1 MWTRSELK
9 TRAKEVLKKS
19 YWKAFLVSLLMAF
32 FSGEG
37 GGSGKFNLGRSD
49 LRRFGDSSELG
60 GEFISIFAIIAVI
73 IALAAIAF
81 RVFLGYHL
89 EVGGRRYFV
98 RAAQDDENMDNIGYA
113 FKNGRY
119 MNIIKAM
126 LYKGVL
132 VFLWT
137 LLLIIP
143 GIVKSYAY
151 KMVPYI
157 LTDNPHIGH
166 KRAVE
171 LSNEMTRGQK
181 LDMFILDLSFLGWYI
196 LGVLAL
202 VIGTFFVL
210 PYDNSTKA
218 QLYLVLRQEAL
229 DKGICSNEELM
240 IKRFE

>member
-1 MWTRSELK
+1 MWTRGELK
-9 TRAKEVLKKS
+9 SRAKDVLRKS
-19 YWKAFLVSLLMAF
+19 YWKAFLVSLILAF

-37 GGSGKFNLGRSD
+37 NGSFQFNFGRSD
-49 LRRFGDSSELG
+49 FRRFGDSSELG
-60 GEFISIFAIIAVI
+60 REFISMFIIIAVI
-73 IALAAIAF
+73 MTLAGLAF

-98 RAAQDDENMDNIGYA
+98 RAAQDDDDMDNIGYA
-113 FKNGRY
+113 FRNGRY

-151 KMVPYI
+151 RMVPYI

-181 LDMFILDLSFLGWYI
+181 LDMFILDLSFIGWYI
-196 LGVLAL
+196 LGLLAL
-202 VIGTFFVL
+202 IVGMLFVL

-218 QLYLVLRQEAL
+218 ELYLVLRQEAL
-229 DKGICSNEELM
+229 DRGICSHEELM
-240 IKRFE
+240 IERLE

>member
-19 YWKAFLVSLLMAF
+19 YWKAFLVSLLIAF

-37 GGSGKFNLGRSD
+37 NRSFNFNFGRSD
-49 LRRFGDSSELG
+49 FARFGESSEFGGEILAIASVIIIIMALG
-60 GEFISIFAIIAVI
+60 G
-73 IALAAIAF
+73 IAF

-98 RAAQDDENMDNIGYA
+98 RAAQDDENMDNVGYA

-151 KMVPYI
+151 RMVPYI

-202 VIGTFFVL
+202 VIGTLFVL

-229 DKGICSNEELM
+229 DNGICSYEELM
-240 IKRFE
+240 IDRVE